1 MLFSRYTATA
11 MYSNFSAPLKGIP
24 SRVPTSGFRSPSL
37 TNTSMANRTS
47 ISSRIRKD
55 GGIKLLDINE
65 QPLGYA
71 QAKKRRKLLEL
82 EEQQKKVAEAQ
93 AQAAA
98 AAAAASAA
106 SPVVETP
113 TTPEYAQGLTA
124 INPPA
129 TPVAPTVVATVQS
142 YTAPSTPSSIS
153 VTTTQQ
159 TRKANVAITKDNV
172 ILLVILIKYLVLHS
186 YYGNYYYHNSH
197 YCTSSSYTDG
207 DNACGK
213 HTSRR
218 SNSQTGSNGHA
229 DSYTDYHAT

>member
-1 MLFSRYTATA
+1 MS
-11 MYSNFSAPLKGIP
+11 
-24 SRVPTSGFRSPSL
+24 
-37 TNTSMANRTS
+37 NRTS

-98 AAAAASAA
+98 AAAAVSAA

-113 TTPEYAQGLTA
+113 TTPEYAQGLAA

-129 TPVAPTVVATVQS
+129 TPVAPTVVVTVQS

-159 TRKANVAITKDNV
+159 TRKTNVAITNV
-172 ILLVILIKYLVLHS
+172 MLFCLYF
-186 YYGNYYYHNSH
+186 
-197 YCTSSSYTDG
+197 D
-207 DNACGK
+207 
-213 HTSRR
+213 
-218 SNSQTGSNGHA
+218 
-229 DSYTDYHAT
+229 